1 MFDDVA
7 FLKWSALSLSDWLY
21 LEDFSYGVEEDEDD
35 DDIDDELV
43 FIKFADDMEED
54 EDVDAV
60 DDEEAIDELAVVEL
74 ASRETA
80 DVGGGG
86 GVRIFDLLLFLM

>member
-1 MFDDVA
+1 VEVDD
-7 FLKWSALSLSDWLY
+7 
-21 LEDFSYGVEEDEDD
+21 DD

-43 FIKFADDMEED
+43 FVKFADDIEED

-60 DDEEAIDELAVVEL
+60 EDEEAIEELIGVEL
-74 ASRETA
+74 VTRETN
-80 DVGGGG
+80 DDDGGG